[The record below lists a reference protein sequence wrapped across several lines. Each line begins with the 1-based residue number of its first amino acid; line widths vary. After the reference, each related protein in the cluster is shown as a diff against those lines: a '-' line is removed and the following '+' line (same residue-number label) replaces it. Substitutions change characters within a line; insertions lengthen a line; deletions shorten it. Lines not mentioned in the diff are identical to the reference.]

1 MPERTPEGWFAVRTR
16 VLRRA
21 AGHTQPQLVELIAS
35 AGGPRMDPSNL
46 ARLERGERR
55 ITLDEAVVI
64 ANVVE
69 SCVVCRAG
77 RELVVGAGC
86 GRAEREAAETA
97 LVEAQ
102 HRLARARGSSR
113 RTPYGRPLSDGDA
126 AEAARQEAEGETSRA
141 ADGGS

>member
-64 ANVVE
+64 ANVLESSVE
-69 SCVVCRAG
+69 SMAG
-77 RELVVGAGC
+77 PELLEVD
-86 GRAEREAAETA
+86 RSRLAEIEAAETA